1 MPIDRFD
8 LTGRS
13 ALVTGGSKGLGQA
26 MARALAEAGADVV
39 ISARNADELKP
50 ALEAILDGTRARGA
64 WLVADLAD
72 RGAAERLGAAA
83 VEPFGKIDILVNNA
97 GTNVVAPIERVA
109 DADWDR
115 VLGLNLTAP
124 LVLCRALA
132 RPMKQRGWGRI
143 IQISSVFGAVSRAE
157 RNAYSASKAG
167 LIGLT
172 RAMALELA
180 PHGVTVNALLPGPF
194 ETPLTTAMH
203 PDPAARRWF
212 TDRVPMGR
220 WGRPEEL
227 AGPLLLLA
235 SDAGSF
241 ITGTCLAV
249 DGGWLVQ

>member
-1 MPIDRFD
+1 
-8 LTGRS
+8 
-13 ALVTGGSKGLGQA
+13 

-39 ISARNADELKP
+39 ISARHADELKRG
-50 ALEAILDGTRARGA
+50 LEAILDGTRARGA

-72 RGAAERLGAAA
+72 RGDAERLAAAA
-83 VEPFGKIDILVNNA
+83 VERFGKIDILVNNA
-97 GTNVVAPIERVA
+97 GTNILASIERVA

-115 VLGLNLTAP
+115 VLALNLTAP

-132 RPMKQRGWGRI
+132 GPMKERGWGRI

-172 RAMALELA
+172 RSMALELA

-194 ETPLTTAMH
+194 ETPLTSTMH
-203 PDPAARRWF
+203 TDPAARQWF

-227 AGPLLLLA
+227 AGALLLFA

-249 DGGWLVQ
+249 DGGWLAQ